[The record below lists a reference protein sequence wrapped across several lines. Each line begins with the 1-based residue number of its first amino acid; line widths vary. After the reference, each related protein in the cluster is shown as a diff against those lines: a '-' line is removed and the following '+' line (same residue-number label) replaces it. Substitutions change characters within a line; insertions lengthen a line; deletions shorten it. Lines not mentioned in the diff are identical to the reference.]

1 MNFSPSDFYRR
12 FSQGFLWVLFIQFVF
27 ILGCTKRIPAEKQIP
42 TPSAFSQVD
51 ESILNQSAH
60 AETVYVPVYSHLAI
74 GEKGILSL
82 RAILSMRNTSD
93 KESLILSKIEY
104 YDTNG
109 KLLKSYLQ
117 KPVQLEKMA
126 TMEVEISSL
135 DLSGGSG
142 ANFVVK
148 WSSTNK
154 ISSPIIETLM
164 YGASGPQSFAF
175 ISRGQVIERH

>member
-1 MNFSPSDFYRR
+1 MKKIISAFYVPLLTLSLLFFSIIS
-12 FSQGFLWVLFIQFVF
+12 
-27 ILGCTKRIPAEKQIP
+27 CTKRTPAENQIP
-42 TPSAFSQVD
+42 TPSAFSQID

-60 AETVYVPVYSHLAI
+60 AETVYVPVYSHLTI

-82 RAILSMRNTSD
+82 RAILSIRNTSD

-109 KLLKSYLQ
+109 KLLKNYIQ

-148 WSSTNK
+148 WNSTNK
-154 ISSPIIETLM
+154 ISSPIIESLM